1 MTTPLFIVGAG
12 GFGREVFSILKA
24 LNGSG
29 SLPTI
34 AGFIDDDPSPADLKH
49 LEALGSKI
57 VGSIDDL
64 ARRTE
69 AYCAVLAVGS
79 AVDREMIATLLA
91 DSPVTYPVLVHPQA
105 TIGCDVH
112 LSEGVVIAPG
122 SRLSTNIQVGR
133 HVQIDQNAAIGHD
146 CDLGDFSRLNPQ
158 ACVSGAVTIGR
169 RAMIGANA
177 IVLQGLKVGDD
188 ARVGAGAVVTHS
200 VDPDTTVM
208 GVPAR

>member
-1 MTTPLFIVGAG
+1 VTTPLFIVGAG

-29 SLPTI
+29 NLPQI
-34 AGFIDDDPSPADLKH
+34 AGFIDDDPSGADLKN
-49 LEALGSKI
+49 LEALGAQI
-57 VGSIDDL
+57 VGSIKDL
-64 ARRTE
+64 TLRAE
-69 AYCAVLAVGS
+69 PFGAVLAVGS
-79 AVDREMIATLLA
+79 AVDREHIANLLA
-91 DSPVTYPVLVHPQA
+91 HSPVTYPVLVHPQA

-112 LSEGVVIAPG
+112 LSEGVVVTAG
-122 SRLSTNIQVGR
+122 SRLSTNIRVGR

-146 CDLGDFSRLNPQ
+146 CEVGDFSRLNPQ

>member
-1 MTTPLFIVGAG
+1 VTAPLFIVGAG
-12 GFGREVFSILKA
+12 GFGREVFSILWA

-29 SLPTI
+29 SVPTI
-34 AGFIDDDPSPADLKH
+34 AGFIDDDPSAADLKN
-49 LEALGSKI
+49 LEALGSRI
-57 VGSIDDL
+57 VGSIHDL
-64 ARRTE
+64 IGRTE
-69 AYCAVLAVGS
+69 PFGAVLAVGS
-79 AVDREMIATLLA
+79 AVDREMIAGLLA
-91 DSPVTYPVLVHPQA
+91 HSPRHLPRMVHPQA

-122 SRLSTNIQVGR
+122 SRLSTNIHAGR

-146 CDLGDFSRLNPQ
+146 CDIGDFSRLNPQ

-169 RAMIGANA
+169 RVMIGANA

-188 ARVGAGAVVTHS
+188 AKVGAGAVVTHS